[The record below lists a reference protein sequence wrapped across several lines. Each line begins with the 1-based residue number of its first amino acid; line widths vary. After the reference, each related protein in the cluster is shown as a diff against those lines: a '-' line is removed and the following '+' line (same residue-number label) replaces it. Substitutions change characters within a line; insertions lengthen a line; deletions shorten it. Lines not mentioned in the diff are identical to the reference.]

1 MPVVLQTSTHVLPT
15 EPMSPLSFER
25 TASRDLVHRRAI
37 GEVLLTDHWIRLA
50 THRFKVGAQWPR
62 GHGFYSP
69 VNDRWHDP
77 LLAAESI
84 RQASSLV
91 SHVFYDLPRDHPTL
105 MTELSTDLDPDA
117 LLLDDRPVDVELAIA
132 CKDVVLH
139 KNRLA
144 GMTMDVLLSRGAT
157 EMGHARMVFNCMRG
171 SVYRRLRGA
180 YAEAPARLPAQPEAL
195 PPREV
200 GRVVEADVV
209 LGRPLEGGGGDRHE
223 RVWPLRVNWSH
234 PTLFDHPTD
243 HVPGMLLLE
252 AARQAA
258 HSLAGPGAVL
268 AASMSNHFHRYV
280 EFDTPCLVRA
290 WLPDPPQG
298 PGPRRVRVAAE
309 QGGAVVYE
317 CTLTAQDASAPWDGS
332 R

>member
-1 MPVVLQTSTHVLPT
+1 
-15 EPMSPLSFER
+15 MSPLLFER

-37 GEVLLTDHWIRLA
+37 GEVLLTDHWIRLGA
-50 THRFKVGAQWPR
+50 HRFKVGAQWSR

-91 SHVFYDLPRDHPTL
+91 SHVFYDLPRDYPTL

-117 LLLDDRPVDVELAIA
+117 LLLDDRPVDVELAIE
-132 CKDVVLH
+132 CRDVRLH
-139 KNRLA
+139 ANRLA

-157 EMGHARMVFNCMRG
+157 EMGHARMVFSCMPR

-180 YAEAPARLPAQPEAL
+180 YAEMLVPMPAQPDPL
-195 PPREV
+195 PPGEV

-209 LGRPLEGGGGDRHE
+209 LGRPLEGGGTGGRSE
-223 RVWPLRVNWSH
+223 KVWPLRVNWAH

-252 AARQAA
+252 GARQAA
-258 HSLAGPGAVL
+258 QSLAGPGRVL
-268 AASMSNHFHRYV
+268 AASMSNRFHRYV
-280 EFDTPCLVRA
+280 EFDAPCLLRA
-290 WLPDPPQG
+290 WLPGPPGGSG
-298 PGPRRVRVAAE
+298 PHEVRVAAE
-309 QGGAVVYE
+309 QNGTVVYE
-317 CTLTAQDASAPWDGS
+317 CRLTVHDASASSGGS